1 MKILDKEMV
10 AEKYLDM
17 LEIAVAATKFCG
29 YENKGYRTMI
39 KSDEDSKET
48 WFRVIFNQRY
58 GSDSNEPTY
67 SLSTTISLNG
77 DNTSI
82 ASICV
87 HEHSGYYDGFIDKM
101 SAEFEGYVDTTDTD
115 TSFSPNANGDL
126 EVNTTVTKHQG
137 HTNKGID
144 HDSSTKTTEVY
155 EFDGNWKNL
164 SPDMPKKG
172 QENKLNNSKMIK

>member
-1 MKILDKEMV
+1 MAILDKEVV
-10 AEKYLDM
+10 AEKYLDI
-17 LEIAVAATKFCG
+17 LEVAVAATEFCG

-39 KSDEDSKET
+39 KSDEDSKKT

-82 ASICV
+82 ASVCV
-87 HEHSGYYDGFIDKM
+87 HEHSGYYDGFTDKM

-115 TSFSPNANGDL
+115 TRFSTNANRDL
-126 EVNTTVTKHQG
+126 EINTTITKHQG

-144 HDSSTKTTEVY
+144 SDSTTEKTEVY
-155 EFDGNWKNL
+155 EFDGNRKNL
-164 SPDMPKKG
+164 SPDMKKIGPKTN
-172 QENKLNNSKMIK
+172 NKAIK

>member
-1 MKILDKEMV
+1 MAILDKEVV
-10 AEKYLDM
+10 AEKYLDI
-17 LEIAVAATKFCG
+17 LEVAVAATEFCG

-39 KSDEDSKET
+39 KSDEDSKNT

-67 SLSTTISLNG
+67 SLSTTIGLNG

-82 ASICV
+82 ASVCV

-101 SAEFEGYVDTTDTD
+101 SGDFEGYVDTTDTD
-115 TSFSPNANGDL
+115 TRFSPNANRDL
-126 EVNTTVTKHQG
+126 EVNTTITKHKG
-137 HTNKGID
+137 HTNKGVD
-144 HDSSTKTTEVY
+144 YDSTTEKTEVY

-164 SPDMPKKG
+164 SPDMKKIGPKTN
-172 QENKLNNSKMIK
+172 NKVAK